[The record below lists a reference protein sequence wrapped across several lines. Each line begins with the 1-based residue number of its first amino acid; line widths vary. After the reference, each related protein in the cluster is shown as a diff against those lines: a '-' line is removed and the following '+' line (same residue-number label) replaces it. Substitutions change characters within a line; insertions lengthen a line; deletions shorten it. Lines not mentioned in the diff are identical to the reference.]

1 MASMIMS
8 TTSTASMAVPTD
20 YSATSSTDTASAMP
34 SMNGMGMTGMGIP
47 GIDSS
52 APLSTDGLDMT
63 NGTIQAAYLAAILD
77 DTELQ
82 IVGNRFA
89 ENFWYGIVVV
99 IFIAALLN
107 VIQRMVSRSRLRA
120 AASNRPHPARPS
132 NIFSRSMAF
141 VTKISRKITY
151 PQWSPSHHTGLFKLP
166 PVGIILIILTYFGF
180 LFALEYIH
188 VQVAG
193 DKDRQAR
200 SIRAGWLSI
209 TQVPLLVLL
218 AGKNNLIGAV
228 TGVSYERLNVL
239 HRWVAR
245 GLLLTTTMHF
255 AYQNAL
261 WDDLGLL
268 QLEWNMDTCPP
279 TGVAAYAI
287 VLWMNITT
295 IAPVRNWWYEFFVI
309 QHILTFF
316 GFIIAIMYHLPS
328 TALWTRVY
336 IWIPIGL
343 YLLDRLLRSTRYAYH
358 NIHLAKATLTDLP
371 GGVTRICVRTPQIS
385 RWSPGSH
392 VLLSIPRFGIGQSHP
407 ATIASI
413 PSSHDGELVFLL
425 RAHDGFTKRVYNG
438 SKAPGFPSDRAAEKS
453 AFQNNSYFTLL
464 DGPYGASHAD
474 FAAFD
479 TAVLIA
485 ASTGI
490 TFTLPILLD
499 LAARAAVRKLPLR
512 ALTFIWIV
520 KSAACASW
528 VDTELSAAA
537 DALRIVGIEVEALL
551 FVTCDESFVGE
562 DERQVG
568 GCDCDT
574 SKEPCCC
581 VQEAE
586 ASGERVSGISTKRT
600 SETDSQTRNGQ
611 QERRGPVRSSRSGRP
626 DIKALLSGALAKTEG
641 ETGVA
646 VCGPLSLSC
655 TVRNAVAAA
664 NEGEG
669 VYLHAESFGW

>member
-1 MASMIMS
+1 
-8 TTSTASMAVPTD
+8 
-20 YSATSSTDTASAMP
+20 
-34 SMNGMGMTGMGIP
+34 
-47 GIDSS
+47 
-52 APLSTDGLDMT
+52 
-63 NGTIQAAYLAAILD
+63 
-77 DTELQ
+77 
-82 IVGNRFA
+82 
-89 ENFWYGIVVV
+89 
-99 IFIAALLN
+99 
-107 VIQRMVSRSRLRA
+107 
-120 AASNRPHPARPS
+120 
-132 NIFSRSMAF
+132 
-141 VTKISRKITY
+141 
-151 PQWSPSHHTGLFKLP
+151 
-166 PVGIILIILTYFGF
+166 
-180 LFALEYIH
+180 
-188 VQVAG
+188 
-193 DKDRQAR
+193 
-200 SIRAGWLSI
+200 
-209 TQVPLLVLL
+209 
-218 AGKNNLIGAV
+218 
-228 TGVSYERLNVL
+228 
-239 HRWVAR
+239 
-245 GLLLTTTMHF
+245 MHF

-287 VLWMNITT
+287 VLWMNLTT
-295 IAPVRNWWYEFFVI
+295 IASVRNWWYEFFVI

-336 IWIPIGL
+336 IWIPVGL
-343 YLLDRLLRSTRYAYH
+343 YLLDRLLRSARYAYH
-358 NIHLAKATLTDLP
+358 NGRLAKATLTDLP
-371 GGVTRICVRTPQIS
+371 GGVTRICVRTSQIS

-392 VLLSIPRFGIGQSHP
+392 VLLSVPRFGIGQSHP

-438 SKAPGFPSDRAAEKS
+438 SKAPGFPSNGPTEKS
-453 AFQNNSYFTLL
+453 AVQSNSHFTLL

-499 LAARAAVRKLPLR
+499 LAARAAMRKLPLR

-537 DALRIVGIEVEALL
+537 DALQAIGIEVEARL
-551 FVTCDESFVGE
+551 FVTRDESFIGE
-562 DERQVG
+562 DGRQVG

-581 VQEAE
+581 VQKAE
-586 ASGERVSGISTKRT
+586 VSGERESEISTKRT
-600 SETDSQTRNGQ
+600 SETGSQTRNRRE
-611 QERRGPVRSSRSGRP
+611 ERRGLVRSSHSGRP
-626 DIKALLSGALAKTEG
+626 DIKALLSGALAKAEG

>member
-1 MASMIMS
+1 
-8 TTSTASMAVPTD
+8 MAVSTDLPT
-20 YSATSSTDTASAMP
+20 TSSTDTASAMP

-47 GIDSS
+47 GINLS

-63 NGTIQAAYLAAILD
+63 NGTIQAAYLAAVLD

-89 ENFWYGIVVV
+89 ENFWYGIAVV
-99 IFIAALLN
+99 IFIATLLN
-107 VIQRMVSRSRLRA
+107 VIRRMVSRSRLRA

-132 NIFSRSMAF
+132 NVLSRSMAF

-166 PVGIILIILTYFGF
+166 PVGIILMILTYFGF
-180 LFALEYIH
+180 LFALEYTR

-228 TGVSYERLNVL
+228 TGVSHERLNVL

-268 QLEWNMDTCPP
+268 QLEWNIDTCPP

-295 IAPVRNWWYEFFVI
+295 IASVRNWWYEFFVI

-316 GFIIAIMYHLPS
+316 GFIIAII
-328 TALWTRVY
+328 A
-336 IWIPIGL
+336 
-343 YLLDRLLRSTRYAYH
+343 RYAYH
-358 NIHLAKATLTDLP
+358 NVRLAKATLTDLP
-371 GGVTRICVRTPQIS
+371 GGVTRICVRTSQIS

-438 SKAPGFPSDRAAEKS
+438 SKAPGFPSNRSAEKS
-453 AFQNNSYFTLL
+453 ALQSNSHFTLL

-479 TAVLIA
+479 TAFLIA

-499 LAARAAVRKLPLR
+499 LAARAAIRKLPLR

-537 DALRIVGIEVEALL
+537 DALQAAGIEVEARL
-551 FVTCDESFVGE
+551 FVTCDESFIGE
-562 DERQVG
+562 DGR
-568 GCDCDT
+568 
-574 SKEPCCC
+574 
-581 VQEAE
+581 QEAE
-586 ASGERVSGISTKRT
+586 VSGERVEGLTYQIGNMQFAVSFCLVLLYSLAT
-600 SETDSQTRNGQ
+600 SANSNRDH
-611 QERRGPVRSSRSGRP
+611 
-626 DIKALLSGALAKTEG
+626 EG
-641 ETGVA
+641 ENQHPVNCLSDQTAREIPSRWIGLHSNDPTTPVYADIVGKTLANDITGEDE
-646 VCGPLSLSC
+646 
-655 TVRNAVAAA
+655 TVDFFFFPPDFVGAYITNKTTYVTLQNVVWRML
-664 NEGEG
+664 G
-669 VYLHAESFGW
+669 